1 MIDLTILFVMVILF
15 CVSFYFVFSNLAR
28 KSNLNR
34 RTNEYITVK
43 IEEEAKIE
51 KQSFGKSYVST
62 LSKAFRWVPYAE
74 KTITRLQQ
82 AGSDMTPAEFFA
94 LRFSAAGISA
104 IIVYFLNWHW
114 LFMLA
119 GFLIGFYIPL
129 FFIIR
134 QRKKRL
140 ALLTYQL
147 VETLGTMANSLR
159 AGFSFMQAMKMMS
172 EEMPDP
178 IGPEFGRVVRET
190 RLGIPLEDALKN
202 LVERLPNTE
211 LEVIV
216 QAIIAQRE
224 SGGNLVELLL
234 VMEETIRG
242 RVRVLEELNTLV
254 AQGKLSSWII
264 TGLPVGLVVFINFS
278 KPDYLSVMFEH
289 PLGWLLTIGAVISMF
304 IGWLIIQKVIKIE
317 V

>member
-1 MIDLTILFVMVILF
+1 MNDLIILVVMVILF
-15 CVSFYFVFSNLAR
+15 CISFYFIFSKIAR
-28 KSNLNR
+28 KRKLNR
-34 RTNEYITVK
+34 RTNHYITVK
-43 IEEEAKIE
+43 IEEEAETE
-51 KQSFGKSYVST
+51 KKSFGKSYLST
-62 LSKAFRWVPYAE
+62 LSKGFRWVPYGE
-74 KTITRLQQ
+74 KTIKRLQQ
-82 AGSDMTPAEFFA
+82 AGTDMTPAEFYS
-94 LRFSAAGISA
+94 LRVSAAGISV
-104 IIVYFLNWHW
+104 IIVYFLNAHW
-114 LFMLA
+114 LFMIA
-119 GFLIGFYIPL
+119 GFLISLYIPL
-129 FFIIR
+129 FVITR

-140 ALLTYQL
+140 DLLTYQL

-190 RLGIPLEDALKN
+190 SLGVPLEDSLKN

-264 TGLPVGLVVFINFS
+264 TALPVGLAAFIYFS
-278 KPDYLSVMFEH
+278 NPDYLSIMFEH
-289 PLGWLLTIGAVISMF
+289 PLGWLLSIGAVISMF
-304 IGWLIIQKVIKIE
+304 VGWLLIQKVIKIE